1 MSLTTQA
8 RENPAPTL
16 ATDPPGTASRSRR
29 PRGAHWML
37 IVPALLLTLFGVGY
51 PLILSLWYGVTRVEG
66 GENGFVWLLGNPVY
80 LDIMQRTFVTALITV
95 VVCIAMGY
103 PFAYLITV
111 SSPRT
116 RAILLA
122 VAIVPFWIS
131 GLVRVFAWLVIL
143 QPNGFCVVLRS
154 QTGVLIGL
162 AQVLLP
168 FMILPLYSVMR
179 TIDLNLMLAAE
190 SLGARRSTAFF
201 RVFVPLSLPGLFAG
215 SLVVLVLTLGF
226 YVLPQILGS
235 PQQALIGQV
244 IYTQASTLS
253 NIGRAGALSVTLLV
267 ITLALIAAGIV
278 VRRAVTKEQVA

>member
-1 MSLTTQA
+1 
-8 RENPAPTL
+8 
-16 ATDPPGTASRSRR
+16 
-29 PRGAHWML
+29 
-37 IVPALLLTLFGVGY
+37 
-51 PLILSLWYGVTRVEG
+51 
-66 GENGFVWLLGNPVY
+66 
-80 LDIMQRTFVTALITV
+80 
-95 VVCIAMGY
+95 MGY
-103 PFAYLITV
+103 PFAYLITI

-143 QPNGFCVVLRS
+143 QPNGFFVGLLPGSLGEGVLRS
-154 QTGVLIGL
+154 QAGVLIGL

-179 TIDLNLMLAAE
+179 TIDMNLMLAAE

-201 RVFVPLSLPGLFAG
+201 KIFVPLSLPGLFAG

-253 NIGRAGALSVTLLV
+253 NLGRAGALSVTLLGT
-267 ITLALIAAGIV
+267 TLLLIMAGIA
-278 VRRAVTKEQVA
+278 VRKLVSKERAA